1 MTTFS
6 YKARDAQGALAQ
18 GVIDAEDETKAALS
32 IEKLGLSPVDIAEKG
47 EGVSTFSA
55 PSSGKVE
62 TPSPFWVRR
71 VSRQELLV
79 FTRQLSTLISTGAP
93 LITSLEN
100 VLGQTQNSR
109 FKSVIKDI
117 ISSLEEGLS
126 FSESL
131 ARYPGIFEN
140 LYVSLIKVGE
150 AGGML
155 DKVLSRLA
163 ELSTQEIDLR
173 SRIRSALVYP
183 IVLGL
188 VAFVIVNFVLVAVLP
203 KFVAI
208 FEASSAKLPLPTK
221 TLLSLSYIVRNFWWL
236 IGLAA
241 IIGLNALR
249 NYYRT
254 SAGRYRIDFLL
265 LRLPLFGPLTLKVIT
280 SRLSRSI
287 AALTKSGVPVLE
299 ALSVVENT
307 IPNVVLQKM
316 IKDTRLAIS
325 QGQSL
330 TEPFQASGLFPPMV
344 IQLINTGERTGRL
357 DQMFDQIASFYEPE
371 IEFTVRNL
379 TSLLEPA
386 MLLVMGSIVAFIAL
400 SVLLPIF
407 NLISVIRR

>member
-1 MTTFS
+1 MITFD
-6 YKARDAQGALAQ
+6 YKARDAQGKLAQ

-32 IEKLGLSPVDIAEKG
+32 IEKLGLSPVEIRL
-47 EGVSTFSA
+47 
-55 PSSGKVE
+55 SGNGLRDTGIGSLIK
-62 TPSPFWVRR
+62 FWMKR
-71 VSRQELLV
+71 VSHQELLV

-100 VLGQTQNSR
+100 VSGQTQNLK
-109 FKSVIKDI
+109 FKQVVKDI
-117 ISSLEEGLS
+117 ISSLEAGSS

-131 ARYPGIFEN
+131 AKYPDIFGN

-150 AGGML
+150 AGGLL

-183 IVLGL
+183 IVLAM
-188 VAFVIVNFVLVAVLP
+188 VAFVIVNFVLVVVLP
-203 KFVAI
+203 KFVTI
-208 FEASSAKLPLPTK
+208 FEASSAKLPAPTRI
-221 TLLSLSYIVRNFWWL
+221 LLGLSYIVRNYWWL
-236 IGLAA
+236 LGIGV
-241 IIGLNALR
+241 IFGLNQLR
-249 NYYRT
+249 KYYRT
-254 SAGRYRIDFLL
+254 SAGRYKIDSLL
-265 LRLPLFGPLTLKVIT
+265 LHLPLFGPLTLKVMI

-299 ALSVVENT
+299 ALSVVEKT
-307 IPNVVLQKM
+307 LPNVVLQKM
-316 IKDTRLAIS
+316 IKDTRAAIS

-344 IQLINTGERTGRL
+344 IQLISTGERTGKL

-379 TSLLEPA
+379 TSLLEPL
-386 MLLVMGSIVAFIAL
+386 MLLVMGVIVAFIAL

-407 NLISVIRR
+407 NLISVIRK

>member
-1 MTTFS
+1 MATFN
-6 YKARDAQGALAQ
+6 YKARDTQGRLAQ
-18 GVIDAEDETKAALS
+18 GLIDAEDETKAALS
-32 IEKLGLSPVDIAEKG
+32 IEKLGLSPVGISLNTGFDVGGLMKFRMKRI
-47 EGVSTFSA
+47 SH
-55 PSSGKVE
+55 
-62 TPSPFWVRR
+62 
-71 VSRQELLV
+71 QELLV

-100 VLGQTQNSR
+100 VSDQTQNLM
-109 FKSVIKDI
+109 FKQVIKNI
-117 ISSLEEGLS
+117 ISSLKGGLS

-131 ARYPGIFEN
+131 AQYPDIFGN
-140 LYVSLIKVGE
+140 LYTSLIKVGE
-150 AGGML
+150 AGGLL

-183 IVLGL
+183 VVLAL
-188 VAFVIVNFVLVAVLP
+188 VAFVIVNFVLIAVLP
-203 KFVAI
+203 KFVVI
-208 FEASSAKLPLPTK
+208 FEASSAKLPLPTRI
-221 TLLSLSYIVRNFWWL
+221 LLSLSYIVRNFWWL
-236 IGLAA
+236 IGLGA
-241 IIGLNALR
+241 IFGLNSLR

-254 SAGRYRIDFLL
+254 SAGRYRIDSLI
-265 LRLPLFGPLTLKVIT
+265 LRLPLFGPLALKVMI

-299 ALSVVENT
+299 ALSVVEKT

-316 IKDTRLAIS
+316 IKDTRAAIS

-330 TEPFQASGLFPPMV
+330 TEPFHASGLFPSMV

-357 DQMFDQIASFYEPE
+357 DQMFDQIAGFYEPE

-379 TSLLEPA
+379 TSLLEPV

-407 NLISVIRR
+407 NLIKVIRQ

>member
-1 MTTFS
+1 MANFN
-6 YKARDAQGALAQ
+6 YKARDAQGRLTQ
-18 GVIDAEDETKAALS
+18 GLIDAEDETKAALS
-32 IEKLGLSPVDIAEKG
+32 IEKLGLSPIDIQKKG
-47 EGVSTFSA
+47 DVSIFLSVNEG
-55 PSSGKVE
+55 KIE
-62 TPSPFWVRR
+62 TSPFFWTKK
-71 VSRQELLV
+71 VSHQELLI

-100 VLGQTQNSR
+100 VAGQTQNLR
-109 FKSVIKDI
+109 FKQIIKNI
-117 ISSLEEGLS
+117 ISSLESGLS

-131 ARYPGIFEN
+131 AQYSDIFGN

-150 AGGML
+150 AGGLL

-183 IVLGL
+183 VVLAL

-203 KFVAI
+203 KFVTI

-221 TLLSLSYIVRNFWWL
+221 VLLSLSYIVRNFWWL
-236 IGLAA
+236 IGLG
-241 IIGLNALR
+241 IIFVLNSLK

-254 SAGRYRIDFLL
+254 SAGRYRIDSLF
-265 LRLPLFGPLTLKVIT
+265 LRLPLFGPLTLKVMI

-299 ALSVVENT
+299 ALTVVEET

-316 IKDTRLAIS
+316 IKDTRTAIS
-325 QGQSL
+325 QGQNL

-357 DQMFDQIASFYEPE
+357 DQMFDQIAAFYEPE

-379 TSLLEPA
+379 TSLLEPV
-386 MLLVMGSIVAFIAL
+386 MLLVMGLIVAFIAL

-407 NLISVIRR
+407 NLIKVIRQ